1 MKEIMEGDITE
12 KDMIVVGLDAA
23 GLPVFSPV
31 IEHYVDQL
39 LARPV
44 GTICES
50 QEEIIEI
57 WVKTRTVKIKEA
69 YKRHGGLA
77 ESDSRPK
84 RHTALGWR
92 N

>member
-1 MKEIMEGDITE
+1 MKEIKEGDISAR
-12 KDMIVVGLDAA
+12 DMIVVGLDSA

-31 IEHYVDQL
+31 IEYYVDQL
-39 LARPV
+39 MARPV

-50 QEEIIEI
+50 QEEIIDI
-57 WVKTRTVKIKEA
+57 WVKTRTVKIQQA

>member
-1 MKEIMEGDITE
+1 MREIMEGDISK

-31 IEHYVDQL
+31 IEHYIDQL

-50 QEEIIEI
+50 QEEIIDI
-57 WVKTRTVKIKEA
+57 WVRTRTCKIQQA
-69 YKRHGGLA
+69 YKNHGSLA

-92 N
+92 K